1 MDAAIALAGFLGTLG
16 LMALLFYTV
25 RRGLAVEGDA
35 SAFGGIPA
43 QRPWDARPLWALILV
58 ALIYSGL
65 LRFLRNLT
73 GIALLDGSIGL
84 ALGLYICSHP
94 AANAVN
100 MLFFERHVLR
110 RVSEWPVVGWLSLN
124 LLTPLAGWM
133 VIFLA
138 LRRIVERTI

>member
-1 MDAAIALAGFLGTLG
+1 M
-16 LMALLFYTV
+16 
-25 RRGLAVEGDA
+25 
-35 SAFGGIPA
+35 
-43 QRPWDARPLWALILV
+43 V